1 MTENVTTFIAR
12 VSTYNFDAIMTV
24 FFRNIGMIDS
34 TTELKIR
41 DMVVD
46 LEDESVMVEADKTSE
61 NIQ

>member
-1 MTENVTTFIAR
+1 MTNFIAR
-12 VSTYNFDAIMTV
+12 VSTHNFNAIMTM

-46 LEDESVMVEADKTSE
+46 LEDESVMVEADKASE
-61 NIQ
+61 NLQ

>member
-1 MTENVTTFIAR
+1 MTNFIAR
-12 VSTYNFDAIMTV
+12 VSTNNFNAIMTM

-34 TTELKIR
+34 ATELKIR

-61 NIQ
+61 SVQ